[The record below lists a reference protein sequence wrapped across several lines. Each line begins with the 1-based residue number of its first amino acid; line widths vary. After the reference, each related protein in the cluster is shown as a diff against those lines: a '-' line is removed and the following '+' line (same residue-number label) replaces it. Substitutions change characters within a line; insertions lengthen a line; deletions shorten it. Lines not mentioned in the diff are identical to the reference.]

1 VRSESSALSLLTL
14 STSLAFA
21 AELRRRYNFPVMMKL
36 LRRHKDWLM
45 IVIAILA
52 VPFIFY
58 FVKTPDYGAMRSDR
72 FARIYDRN
80 VSILEAQQTVRLL
93 TLAQALGMSDFVQTL
108 TAGAGMDPNQTAVQF
123 VLNLLVLRHEAARL
137 GIRPGYAEIAE
148 VVRTLPAFQGDSG
161 FEMKKFTDFA
171 QNALAPM
178 GLAEEHVEQL
188 VRDQLSLNQIKQL
201 LAAGVTVPKGELD
214 ENFQRGH
221 DTLFVSIIRFQSAD
235 LSKDIQVSDE
245 DVQKHYDAHK
255 AELKT
260 DEKRK
265 VEFVSLA
272 LTDEE
277 KKLTGKERIEA
288 LQKLSDRATDFT
300 QALLEKGADFKQ
312 SADKLK
318 LAVHETGE
326 FTKAEPDPQLKVDAQ
341 LGAAAFKVS
350 MQEPNSD
357 PIEVA
362 DGFYILHLAGITESR
377 PLTLEEAKPKVVET
391 IKKSKARELMS
402 TKAAE
407 VVQQL
412 REAKQS
418 GQPLEAAIQ
427 KSGAKAEKVPPFS
440 LLEEEKPKSQD
451 KESKKNEPA
460 DLAAIKQAV
469 AFLNPGETSDFFP
482 AGENGFI
489 AVLEKRESL
498 ADASAAEKK
507 AAYEKRLLDNKRRIV
522 LMEWLRDRGQAAGLQ
537 FTKG

>member
-1 VRSESSALSLLTL
+1 
-14 STSLAFA
+14 
-21 AELRRRYNFPVMMKL
+21 MMKL
-36 LRRHKDWLM
+36 LRKHRDWLM

-52 VPFIFY
+52 IPFIFY
-58 FVKTPDYGAMRSDR
+58 FVRTPDYGQMRSDR

-80 VSILEAQQTVRLL
+80 VSLLEAKQMVRLL
-93 TLAQALGMSDFVQTL
+93 TLGQALGMSDFVQTL
-108 TAGAGMDPNQTAVQF
+108 TAGAGQDPNQIAVQF
-123 VLNLLVLRHEAARL
+123 ILNLLVLRHEADRL
-137 GIRPGYAEIAE
+137 GIRPDYSEIAD

-161 FEMKKFTDFA
+161 FDMKKFTDFE
-171 QNALAPM
+171 QNALSPM

-188 VRDQLSLNQIKQL
+188 VRDQLSLNRIKQL

-221 DTLFVSIIRFQSAD
+221 DTLFVTMIRFQSAD
-235 LSKDIQVSDE
+235 FDKDIKVSDE

-312 SADKLK
+312 AAEKSKLP
-318 LAVHETGE
+318 VHETGE
-326 FTKAEPDPQLKVDAQ
+326 FTEAEPDPQLKVDPA
-341 LGAAAFKVS
+341 LGAAAFKLS
-350 MQEPNSD
+350 AQEANSD
-357 PIEVA
+357 PIQVA
-362 DGFYILHLAGITESR
+362 DGFYILHLGGITEAR
-377 PLTLEEAKPKVVET
+377 PLTLEEAKPKIVDT
-391 IKKSKARELMS
+391 IKKSKAHELMS
-402 TKAAE
+402 TKGAE

-427 KSGAKAEKVPPFS
+427 KAGGKAEKVPPFS
-440 LLEEEKPKSQD
+440 LIEEEKSKSQD
-451 KESKKNEPA
+451 KEPKKNEPA
-460 DLAAIKQAV
+460 DLPAIKQAV

-482 AGENGFI
+482 AGESGFVAI
-489 AVLEKRESL
+489 LEKREPL
-498 ADASAAEKK
+498 ADANASEKK
-507 AAYEKRLLDNKRRIV
+507 AAFEKRLLDNKRRVV
-522 LMEWLRDRGQAAGLQ
+522 LLEWLRDRGQAAGLQ

>member
-1 VRSESSALSLLTL
+1 
-14 STSLAFA
+14 
-21 AELRRRYNFPVMMKL
+21 
-36 LRRHKDWLM
+36 
-45 IVIAILA
+45 
-52 VPFIFY
+52 
-58 FVKTPDYGAMRSDR
+58 
-72 FARIYDRN
+72 
-80 VSILEAQQTVRLL
+80 LEAQQIAKLFG
-93 TLAQALGMSDFVQTL
+93 LAQALGMSDFAQTL
-108 TAGAGMDPNQTAVQF
+108 TAGAGMNSNQTAVQF

-161 FEMKKFTDFA
+161 FDMKKFTDFA

-178 GLAEEHVEQL
+178 GLAEEHIEQL

-214 ENFQRGH
+214 ENFERGH
-221 DTLFVSIIRFQSAD
+221 DTLFVSVIRFQPAD
-235 LSKDIQVSDE
+235 FINDIQVSDE
-245 DVQKHYDAHK
+245 DVQKHYEAHK

-277 KKLTGKERIEA
+277 KKFTAKERIEA
-288 LQKLSDRATDFT
+288 LQKLSDGATDFT
-300 QALLEKGADFKQ
+300 QALLEKGSDFKQ
-312 SADKLK
+312 AAAKLK
-318 LAVHETGE
+318 LPVHETGE
-326 FTKAEPDPQLKVDAQ
+326 FTKAEPDPQLKGDAQ
-341 LGAAAFKVS
+341 LGPAAFKLS

-357 PIEVA
+357 PIQVA
-362 DGFYILHLAGITESR
+362 DGFYILHLVGITESR
-377 PLTLEEAKPKVVET
+377 PLTPEEAKPKIVET

-407 VVQQL
+407 AVQQL

-427 KSGAKAEKVPPFS
+427 KSGAKAEKLPPFS
-440 LLEEEKPKSQD
+440 LFEEEKPKSQD
-451 KESKKNEPA
+451 KEPKKNEPA

-489 AVLEKRESL
+489 AILEKREPL
-498 ADASAAEKK
+498 AAADAAEKK
-507 AAYEKRLLDNKRRIV
+507 AAYEKTLLDNKRRIV
-522 LMEWLRDRGQAAGLQ
+522 FMEWLHDRGQDAGLQ
-537 FTKG
+537 YTKG